1 MYLYFNK
8 EFEKEVNKILKI
20 LEKYEKEDINLRERK
35 QHAISRQKKVSK
47 AISTVSYQYIS
58 IYYLY
63 YNKYILTILL
73 IIGSSRSFGS

>member
-1 MYLYFNK
+1 LYLYFNK

-47 AISTVSYQYIS
+47 AISTAVSYQYIIYIIIS
-58 IYYLY
+58 IY
-63 YNKYILTILL
+63 
-73 IIGSSRSFGS
+73 